1 MVPNRL
7 FQLPS
12 TADRE
17 KEDHLMADL
26 VRPTNNAS
34 SVGTIG
40 VDPSTLEL
48 DSSADELFSHFWQS

>member
-1 MVPNRL
+1 MVSNRL

-17 KEDHLMADL
+17 KEVHLMADL

-34 SVGTIG
+34 SVGTI
-40 VDPSTLEL
+40 
-48 DSSADELFSHFWQS
+48 